1 MLKKIFLQPL
11 ASYCLIVIV
20 ASLVTSTLMYDPLWS
35 IITIPFTIAYSLIS
49 ILFIP
54 KQKPLYTKNGLYFF
68 QIEADYIHYLK
79 ATDIRILFL
88 QFSTIETHAISDHKF
103 DTIYQALKDIK
114 QKIEYEASLKANKKK
129 ERKITGIEEFKNF
142 NGHLKL

>member
-11 ASYCLIVIV
+11 ASYCLIVIL
-20 ASLVTSTLMYDPLWS
+20 ASLITSIFVYSPLWL
-35 IITIPFTIAYSLIS
+35 IITIPFTIVYSLIS

-54 KQKPLYTKNGLYFF
+54 NQKPLYTKNGLYFF
-68 QIEADYIHYLK
+68 EIGKEGIYYLK

-88 QFSTIETHAISDHKF
+88 QISTIETHAISDHKF

-142 NGHLKL
+142 NGHLKD